1 MLVIVGLSVLL
12 FVGVI
17 VFVGV
22 LSNAGVAPPAVRMR
36 RGGAVHE
43 QCERDAQLVQLLI
56 SATTCV
62 RNCWPATLSA
72 RRRHRHGELDPMRY
86 RFFPAPLGRI
96 CCEPFEGEIGSDKTN
111 GVTSATARQHH
122 SKAAA
127 RSRRELK
134 GSNTMAYQTV
144 NPYDNHVV
152 ATFDDLTDQQVTQ
165 LVAQAQ
171 NTFESWSQKSFDERA
186 AVCRR
191 AAAILRERADEFA
204 RLLTLEMGKLYAE
217 SLGEVQLSAEIF
229 DYYAENAEAFLAP
242 ERLNT
247 ASSDD
252 DAVLV
257 SAPLGVILGIQP
269 WNFPYYQ
276 LVRVAAPNLM
286 AGNVVMVKHAS
297 NVPQAAA
304 AFERLLAEAGAPQGA
319 YTNLYATKDQL
330 SLLIDDPRVRGVA
343 LTGSEGAG
351 AVVAARAGKNLKK
364 STMELGGSD
373 ALIALADADVD
384 KTVAWARHG
393 RMFNGGQCCVASKR
407 IIVVDEIADE
417 FLDRFQVALSE
428 LNAGDPFD
436 ESTTLPPMSSQGA
449 ADDLNEQITAAVEAG
464 AKAIPCGEPVP
475 TTGAFVRPTILTDI
489 TPDNPAYY
497 QEFFGPVALFFRVK
511 GEDEAVRLANDS
523 RYGLGGSVFTQDVA
537 HGVEVAKRIDTGM
550 VSINHPTR
558 LKADLPFGGVKISG
572 YGNELADLGIQEF
585 VNKKL
590 INVVPID
597 APA

>member
-1 MLVIVGLSVLL
+1 
-12 FVGVI
+12 
-17 VFVGV
+17 
-22 LSNAGVAPPAVRMR
+22 
-36 RGGAVHE
+36 
-43 QCERDAQLVQLLI
+43 
-56 SATTCV
+56 
-62 RNCWPATLSA
+62 
-72 RRRHRHGELDPMRY
+72 
-86 RFFPAPLGRI
+86 
-96 CCEPFEGEIGSDKTN
+96 
-111 GVTSATARQHH
+111 
-122 SKAAA
+122 
-127 RSRRELK
+127 
-134 GSNTMAYQTV
+134 
-144 NPYDNHVV
+144 V

-351 AVVAARAGKNLKK
+351 AVVAPRAGKNLKK
-364 STMELGGSD
+364 STLELGGSD

-393 RMFNGGQCCVASKR
+393 RIFNGGQCCVASKR

-417 FLDRFQVALSE
+417 FLAKFQAAMSE
-428 LNAGDPFD
+428 LKAGDPFD
-436 ESTTLPPMSSQGA
+436 ASTTLAPMCSQKA
-449 ADDLNEQITAAVEAG
+449 ADDLYGQINAAVEAG
-464 AKAIPCGEPVP
+464 AKAISCGELVP
-475 TTGAFVRPTILTDI
+475 DKGAFVQPTILTDL
-489 TPDNPAYY
+489 TADNPAYY
-497 QEFFGPVALFFRVK
+497 QEFFGPVALFFRVTD
-511 GEDEAVRLANDS
+511 EDEAVRLANDS
-523 RYGLGGSVFTQDVA
+523 RFGLGGSVFTRDVE
-537 HGVEVAKRIDTGM
+537 HGIEVANRIETGM
-550 VSINHPTR
+550 VNINHPAR

-572 YGNELADLGIQEF
+572 YGHELAHLGIEEF
-585 VNKKL
+585 INKKL

>member
-1 MLVIVGLSVLL
+1 
-12 FVGVI
+12 
-17 VFVGV
+17 
-22 LSNAGVAPPAVRMR
+22 
-36 RGGAVHE
+36 
-43 QCERDAQLVQLLI
+43 
-56 SATTCV
+56 
-62 RNCWPATLSA
+62 
-72 RRRHRHGELDPMRY
+72 
-86 RFFPAPLGRI
+86 
-96 CCEPFEGEIGSDKTN
+96 
-111 GVTSATARQHH
+111 
-122 SKAAA
+122 
-127 RSRRELK
+127 
-134 GSNTMAYQTV
+134 MAYQTV
-144 NPYDNHVV
+144 NPYDNQVV
-152 ATFDDLTDQQVTQ
+152 ATFDDLTDEQDTQ
-165 LVAQAQ
+165 LLGQAQ
-171 NTFESWSQKSFDERA
+171 NTFASWSQTSFAERA

-191 AAAILRERADEFA
+191 AAAILTEPPDVFA
-204 RLLTLEMGKLYAE
+204 RLLTLEMGKLYTEA
-217 SLGEVQLSAEIF
+217 LGEVELSAQIL

-242 ERLNT
+242 ERLDT
-247 ASSDD
+247 AGSDD
-252 DAVLV
+252 DAMLV

-276 LVRVAAPNLM
+276 LARVAGPNLM

-304 AFERLLAEAGAPQGA
+304 AFEQLLLEAGAPQGA
-319 YTNLYATKDQL
+319 YTNLYATKDQINML
-330 SLLIDDPRVRGVA
+330 VDDPRVRGVA

-351 AVVAARAGKNLKK
+351 TVVAARAGKNLKK

-393 RMFNGGQCCVASKR
+393 RIFNGGQCCVASKR

-428 LNAGDPFD
+428 LKVGDPFD
-436 ESTTLPPMSSQGA
+436 PSTTLPPMSTQRA
-449 ADDLNEQITAAVEAG
+449 ADDLYAQINAAVEAG
-464 AKAIPCGEPVP
+464 AKGIPCGESVP
-475 TTGAFVRPTILTDI
+475 TTGAFVQPTILTDI
-489 TPDNPAYY
+489 APDNPAYY

-511 GEDEAVRLANDS
+511 DEDEAVRLANDS
-523 RYGLGGSVFTQDVA
+523 RYGLGGSVFTADAA

-558 LKADLPFGGVKISG
+558 LKADLPFGGIKISG
-572 YGNELADLGIQEF
+572 YGHELAKAGIQEF